1 MPKAWFLGCGAGRA
15 KLFTMKRVVFTLLL
29 VVSLTGCT
37 MLGLRSNT
45 DRYVAIHYYP
55 YTVSTVRTIAKPMPE
70 YENWNDMR
78 MRLDLERLA
87 NLKVD
92 IVMVTVEPK
101 DIQTPAR
108 ALKYLRFVDL
118 AAKYPFDVAF
128 MADGQRASL
137 FDIRKFCEWCEQ
149 NLPNRLGYFH
159 YQGQP
164 LIEFHNAL
172 NAVNYTSPSLTIR
185 RTDGGSEWAWGP
197 GKNGRPEVSPN
208 GEQVMVFAGLL
219 LNGDRPE
226 LGFSL
231 KREKGSCVRRQFRQA
246 AAMNARFICIASYN
260 DFYEGSFVEP
270 NTFDGDSAFKALRS
284 EIAWFK

>member
-1 MPKAWFLGCGAGRA
+1 M
-15 KLFTMKRVVFTLLL
+15 LLL

-45 DRYVAIHYYP
+45 GRYVVIHYYP
-55 YTVSTVRTIAKPMPE
+55 YTVSTVRTIAKPMPG
-70 YENWNDMR
+70 YENWNEMR
-78 MRLDLERLA
+78 MRLDMERLA

-92 IVMVTVEPK
+92 IVMVAVDPE
-101 DIQTPAR
+101 DIQNQGR
-108 ALKYLRFVDL
+108 ALRYLRFVDL
-118 AAKYPFDVAF
+118 AAKYSFKVAF
-128 MADGQRASL
+128 MADGRRASS
-137 FDIRKFCEWCEQ
+137 FDIRKFGEWCEQ

-164 LIEFHNAL
+164 LVEFCNVVNA
-172 NAVNYTSPSLTIR
+172 ANYTNPSLTIR
-185 RTDGGSEWAWGP
+185 RTDGGSEWGWGP
-197 GKNGRPEVSPN
+197 GKKYRPEVSPN

-226 LGFSL
+226 LGFAL
-231 KREKGSCVRRQFRQA
+231 KRGKGSCIRDQFRRA
-246 AAMNARFICIASYN
+246 VATNARFICVASYN

-270 NTFDGDSAFKALRS
+270 NTFDGDSVFKTLRS